1 MNNSEK
7 NMYSWVLNV
16 KNLGRIISAE
26 IGVSPMT
33 LFIGDNNSGKSYLM
47 TLIYTLLNIRWNT
60 EGFDLCKETDE
71 FRKCAEWI
79 WTVFDNLSD
88 EMTEIAI
95 TNDIQDSFQALL
107 NRIIEKNLPKISRRG
122 FNADIEIGSVSVE
135 LQKLDERYILIQRQK
150 RTETEGQTFF
160 VSFRVGK
167 EDKYTYTR
175 IIIDRV
181 IVEPLISFVLEFLL
195 KTDYKRSLI
204 RDACYLPASRT
215 GFLLNY
221 RALVKASLAD
231 SYDGD
236 AMPAGRLTRPYS
248 DFLKNLSSIS
258 TDHLSIRYASVIQYI
273 EDQMTYGT
281 VKASSETPQATILYH
296 PKETDINLPMYLSSG
311 VITEMAPLVLML
323 QYQPF
328 EILFMEE
335 PEISLHP
342 QLQQKIAQVLIRLSN
357 EGLPL
362 FITTHSDVVLQ
373 QINNMI
379 KLKNASKSFQSKLM
393 KQYGYEVKDLLDEM
407 KVSVYQFDVDKES
420 GKTRVKKLTCGP
432 YGFEVPTFN
441 TALEELMKQTYDLEE
456 DEE

>member
-1 MNNSEK
+1 MNNSEI

-16 KNLGRIISAE
+16 KNLGRIMSAE

-33 LFIGDNNSGKSYLM
+33 LFVGDNNSGKSYLM
-47 TLIYTLLNIRWNT
+47 TLIYTLLNIRWNS
-60 EGFDLCKETDE
+60 EGFDLCRETKE
-71 FRKCAEWI
+71 FKKCAEWV
-79 WTVFDNLSD
+79 WNAFDNLSG
-88 EMTEIAI
+88 ETTEIKI
-95 TNDIQDSFQALL
+95 TNDIQDIFQALL
-107 NRIIEKNLPKISRRG
+107 NRIIKKNLSKISQRG
-122 FNADIEIGSVSVE
+122 FNADIGIGSISVE
-135 LQKLDERYILIQRQK
+135 LQKQNERYILIQRQK
-150 RTETEGQTFF
+150 RTETEGQTFL

-167 EDKYTYTR
+167 EKHTYTR
-175 IIIDRV
+175 IIIDH
-181 IVEPLISFVLEFLL
+181 INIEPLISFVLEFLL

-221 RALVKASLAD
+221 QALVKASLAD
-231 SYDGD
+231 TYDGD
-236 AMPAGRLTRPYS
+236 NMPVGKLTRPYS

-323 QYQPF
+323 LHQSF

-342 QLQQKIAQVLIRLSN
+342 QLQQKMAQVLIRLSN

-362 FITTHSDVVLQ
+362 FITTHSDVILQ

-379 KLKNASKSFQSKLM
+379 KLRNTSKSVRPKLM
-393 KQYGYEVKDLLDEM
+393 KQYGYEENDLLDEK

-441 TALEELMKQTYDLEE
+441 AALEELMKQTYDLEE
-456 DEE
+456 DAE